1 MSSSQKRSSLGWM
14 AAATLAAGVGMAN
27 AKDLT
32 LGFIVTNNQNPAEV
46 SMAQGFKQQ
55 GEKLG
60 ARVVILDAKGSV
72 EKMSNA
78 VDDLIAQ
85 KVSGIGVIAL
95 DSVIAQ
101 TWVDKSNGVSIPFT
115 AVAVQVGD
123 PAKRS
128 FKNPYPGLSALVG
141 RDNIYSGQRIAKLA
155 ATMLPK
161 DRRVKVGIVEGMPGY
176 ADVIQLSKGFKE
188 GLDAAGVKYDVVV
201 SQPTDWTPTK
211 GEQVCQ
217 NALVAHPDIDIF
229 YSHAEDM
236 AIGCAKA
243 LSEGRSKALLVSAA
257 GGSKLG
263 LPLVK
268 SGGITISM
276 CETWINA
283 GELGAK
289 SLFEAA
295 TDPKT
300 AKARLIEY
308 EPPLIT
314 QANADSCKPQW

>member
-1 MSSSQKRSSLGWM
+1 MQRKPTQIAAM
-14 AAATLAAGVGMAN
+14 ALTATLALESGLACS
-27 AKDLT
+27 KDIT
-32 LGFIVTNNQNPAEV
+32 LGFVVTNHQNPAEV

-55 GEKLG
+55 GEKMG
-60 ARVVILDAKGSV
+60 AKVAILDAKGSV

-78 VDDLIAQ
+78 VDDLIGQ
-85 KVSGIGVIAL
+85 GVSGIAVIAL

-101 TWVDKSNGVSIPFT
+101 TWVDKATDAHIPFT

-123 PAKRS
+123 PAKRN
-128 FKNPYPGLSALVG
+128 FKDPYPGLSALVG
-141 RDNIYSGQRIAKLA
+141 RDNVNSGRRIAKLA

-161 DRRVKVGIVEGMPGY
+161 DRRAKIGIVEGMPGY
-176 ADVIQLSKGFKE
+176 ADVIQLSKGFRE

-201 SQPTDWTPTK
+201 SQPTDWTPAK

-217 NALVAHPDIDIF
+217 NALVAHPGIDLF

-243 LSEGRSKALLVSAA
+243 IADAKSKALLVTAA

-263 LPLVK
+263 IPLIRN
-268 SGGITISM
+268 GGITVSM

-289 SLFEAA
+289 SLYEAA

-300 AKARLIEY
+300 PKARLVEY
-308 EPPLIT
+308 DPPLIT
-314 QANADSCKPQW
+314 KDNVDSCKPQW